1 MTRREDYLKLIYT
14 LSQKGEVRGADL
26 ADELDIKRPTVC
38 VYLKRLVENG
48 DITMDRHHCVCL
60 TEQGRSVAEST
71 MNKHGMLCSLL
82 CDLVCRIVLH
92 QKMPAPLNIISARRA
107 IRPLS
112 SFCRKGRCLHKKRSK
127 TNRLASF
134 KTCLNLI

>member
-1 MTRREDYLKLIYT
+1 MKKKMTRREDYLKLIYT

-60 TEQGRSVAEST
+60 TEQGCAVAEST
-71 MNKHGMLCSLL
+71 LNKHGMLLALL
-82 CDLVCRIVLH
+82 LDLGVPEAVAAGDACAIEHNISVETYT
-92 QKMPAPLNIISARRA
+92 ALNQLLQDRQENA
-107 IRPLS
+107 
-112 SFCRKGRCLHKKRSK
+112 
-127 TNRLASF
+127 
-134 KTCLNLI
+134 

>member
-60 TEQGRSVAEST
+60 TEQGRAVAEST
-71 MNKHGMLCSLL
+71 LNKHGMLLALL
-82 CDLVCRIVLH
+82 MDLGVPEAVAAGDACAIEHNISVETYT
-92 QKMPAPLNIISARRA
+92 ALNQLLRDRQENV
-107 IRPLS
+107 
-112 SFCRKGRCLHKKRSK
+112 F
-127 TNRLASF
+127 
-134 KTCLNLI
+134 